1 MKLGRLV
8 PLALVAALFS
18 LCASGC
24 STLPIAGQLPPG
36 LTAEKIADID
46 AGAPF
51 AIAPDSKVVAH
62 ASSGL
67 KLLHIPSRQ
76 LLGVSP
82 QNPQKLA
89 WSPAG
94 YTLAAS
100 YYRDGK
106 SSITT
111 YDQHGIQMAEAVME
125 GQITD
130 LAWLS
135 EDELLAASIKITTY
149 KFGSNFKTVLHRW
162 LPGRSAPHS
171 TPLRDTTLQTVTAR
185 RWQDLLTRGAMLDL
199 SRAAD
204 QILYLHPNDPPLF
217 TPYYKLILRDLAS
230 SRELDIAQLD
240 LNSAGGRF
248 SRSGEELLYG
258 DGKAATTRYN
268 PWTEETLGMIKT
280 AGNNLQLSP
289 SGGYWFADGALYR
302 GDTLVTGLAPGGVG
316 IFTADGKQLIVA
328 ADGNLYLLSGLQ
340 PGDEKLLTPDQL
352 EKLARLRSWR
362 IEGLISAKEYRESLE
377 RIKQP

>member
-1 MKLGRLV
+1 MKLRRLV
-8 PLALVAALFS
+8 PLALAAFFS
-18 LCASGC
+18 LCAAGC
-24 STLPIAGQLPPG
+24 STLPIAGQLPHS

-46 AGAPF
+46 EGAPF
-51 AIAPDSKVVAH
+51 AIAPDSIVVAH
-62 ASSGL
+62 ASAGL

-76 LLGVSP
+76 LVEISP

-94 YTLAAS
+94 YSLAAS
-100 YYRDGK
+100 YYGDGK

-111 YDQHGIQMAEAVME
+111 YDQHGIRVAEAVME

-135 EDELLAASIKITTY
+135 EDELLAASIKVTNY

-162 LPGRSAPHS
+162 LPGRSDPTSSA
-171 TPLRDTTLQTVTAR
+171 LRDTTLQTVTAR
-185 RWQDLLTRGAMLDL
+185 RWETLLARGPMLDL

-230 SRELDIAQLD
+230 GRELDIAQLD
-240 LNSAGGRF
+240 LNSEGGRF

-258 DGKAATTRYN
+258 DGSAATTRYN
-268 PWTEETLGMIKT
+268 PWTEETLGKIKT
-280 AGNNLQLSP
+280 GGKNLQISP

-316 IFTADGKQLIVA
+316 RFTPDGKQLIVA

-340 PGDEKLLTPDQL
+340 AADEKLLTPEQL
-352 EKLARLRSWR
+352 GKLVQLRTWR
-362 IEGLISAKEYRESLE
+362 IEGLITAKEYRESLA